1 MTLMDIYIDEV
12 TKRLHK
18 NKREEVRLE
27 LKASIEAMLP
37 QEYSEAEVKA
47 ALKKLGSPVEV
58 AASYQKIPRFFMSV
72 NVYDQYIRTLKLA
85 IPWAIFITIVVQI
98 IEKVMLYTGNEALLS
113 AVISAFTMTIIA
125 IFSVLFHV
133 LFWITVIFL
142 VIDRFGKDTIQL
154 PFIPNTKQWTP
165 EDLADIKI
173 IPKEKVISLSE
184 AIFSLIGI
192 AIFSFVYW
200 NANRLLGIYTT
211 NDNGSLKYV
220 MPIFNQHVLFLFA
233 PIILCCILLSLIL
246 VFLKWRTGQWTMP
259 IAIMNALLQILGT
272 IVFILI
278 AIHPDILHSA
288 AIPYIAAIIETTS
301 AKVTFTIDKILLV
314 SIIITVL
321 ANAFDIYQGFKKA
334 KS

>member
-37 QEYSEAEVKA
+37 QEYSESEVKE

-58 AASYQKIPRFFMSV
+58 AASYQETPRFFISA

-85 IPWAIFITIVVQI
+85 IPWAIFITIIVQI
-98 IEKVMLYTGNEALLS
+98 IEKVMLYTGEEALLS
-113 AVISAFTMTIIA
+113 TVISAFAMTLVAIIT
-125 IFSVLFHV
+125 VLFHV
-133 LFWITVIFL
+133 LFWITVIFI

-154 PFIPNTKQWTP
+154 PFLKNTKQWTP
-165 EDLADIKI
+165 DDLADIKI
-173 IPKEKVISLSE
+173 IPQAKIISLSE
-184 AIFSLIGI
+184 AISSLIGI

-211 NDNGSLKYV
+211 NDNGSLKFV
-220 MPIFNQHVLFLFA
+220 MPIFNQNILFLFA
-233 PIILCCILLSLIL
+233 PIISFCILLSLIL
-246 VFLKWRTGQWTMP
+246 IFLKWRTGQWTIL

-278 AIHPDILHSA
+278 AIHPDLLHSA
-288 AIPYIAAIIETTS
+288 AIPYIATIIETSS
-301 AKVTFTIDKILLV
+301 AKVTFTIDKILLA
-314 SIIITVL
+314 SIIIAVL